1 MKLFANEL
9 EPNQQVQTTFLVLNK
24 DVRQKKTGEPYLSL
38 VLGDKTGDIDAKM
51 WDGVAEI
58 VDTFERNDYV
68 KIRGQAT
75 VYQNKLQLRVD
86 RLMRADER
94 DTVAFGFT
102 SVREPACPRRKRR
115 PTVRAGWQAP
125 ARPSGSAPGPDPN

>member
-1 MKLFANEL
+1 MKIFANAL

-51 WDGVAEI
+51 WDGVADI

-68 KIRGQAT
+68 KVRGQAT

-86 RLMRADER
+86 RLQRADER
-94 DTVAFGFT
+94 EI
-102 SVREPACPRRKRR
+102 EPAANVSLTSLVVLDIPC
-115 PTVRAGWQAP
+115 GQL
-125 ARPSGSAPGPDPN
+125 PSIINGSSISGTNRSPLLVLK